1 MRSLLLVNGS
11 IQVCDDAGSTVEALA
26 IKNGRIVAAGSAK
39 DARAAIGDDHD
50 LIDLD
55 GKAVMPGLVDA
66 HNHHALGGRAAL
78 FETHVPPTATYDEL
92 LGYIRQA
99 ADKTPPGKW
108 IFGGMFDIGLADRLN
123 SAAALAD
130 LDAASNGRPVVLR
143 DMSYHNRWANS
154 AALAAAGITDQTPN
168 PISGT
173 IARDPATGKATGF
186 LLESACGLVDAAM
199 EHQTFDSSTNRKVA
213 SHAFS
218 ILNQFGVTAIQD
230 ALTSQP
236 MAETVAALDR
246 EGQLTAWV
254 VTCLI
259 AHEAP
264 LYIPGPIGHE
274 LFAIKDQF
282 ATEHVRPTFAKILLD
297 GVPMTGTAAMIEP
310 YRASAGFG
318 CCYRGG
324 TTMTLPQLAR
334 MLADIEKAGLA
345 AKVHCAGDAAAKLL
359 IDAVEIIR
367 DFNGPSDARHQ
378 IAHASM
384 IDGDEIKRMA
394 QLKITAEL
402 SPMIWY
408 PNILGAAVSEVLEDA
423 VLAKSFPIADFLA
436 GGLVIAGGSDWPVA
450 PSPDPWIGIE
460 TMVTR
465 SDPEGIFPGALR
477 PDQALSPLDAMRA
490 FTLYGARA
498 LGLESEIGSLEVG
511 KAADFV
517 ILDQDPA
524 NCPADVIADTKV
536 LSTWFGGRKV
546 YER

>member
-1 MRSLLLVNGS
+1 MRSLLVVNGP
-11 IQVCDDAGSTVEALA
+11 IEVCDDAGSTVEALA
-26 IKNGRIVAAGSAK
+26 IENGRIVAAGSAGS
-39 DARAAIGDDHD
+39 ARAAIGEDHEV
-50 LIDLD
+50 IDLD

-92 LGYIRQA
+92 LGYVRQA
-99 ADKTPPGKW
+99 ASRTPPGKW

-130 LDAASNGRPVVLR
+130 LDAASDGRPVVLR

-154 AALAAAGITDQTPN
+154 AAMAAAGIADETPD
-168 PISGT
+168 PVSGT

-186 LLESACGLVDAAM
+186 LMESACGIADAAM
-199 EHQTFDSSTNRKVA
+199 EHQTFDQSTNRKVA
-213 SHAFS
+213 RHAVS
-218 ILNQFGVTAIQD
+218 ILNQYGITAIQD
-230 ALTSQP
+230 ALTSSP
-236 MAETVAALDR
+236 MAEAVAALDR
-246 EGQLTAWV
+246 EGELNAWV
-254 VTCLI
+254 VASLI

-264 LYIPGPIGHE
+264 LYIPGPIGRE
-274 LFAIKDQF
+274 LFAIKDKF
-282 ATEHVRPTFAKILLD
+282 ATEHVRPYFAKILLD
-297 GVPMTGTAAMIEP
+297 GVPMTGTAAMIDP
-310 YRASAGFG
+310 YKASAGFG

-324 TTMTLPQLAR
+324 TTMTLPQLSR
-334 MLADIEKAGLA
+334 LLADIEKAGLA
-345 AKVHCAGDAAAKLL
+345 AKMHCAGDAATKLA
-359 IDAVEIIR
+359 IDAIEIIR

-378 IAHASM
+378 IAHASL

-394 QLKITAEL
+394 QLNITAEL

-460 TMVTR
+460 TLVTR
-465 SDPEGIFPGALR
+465 RDPEGIFPGALR
-477 PDQALSPLDAMRA
+477 PEQAIPVLDAMRA

-498 LGLESEIGSLEVG
+498 IGLEKDIGSLEVG

-524 NCPADVIADTKV
+524 TCPAEDIADTKV

>member
-11 IQVCDDAGSTVEALA
+11 IQTCDDAGSMVEALA
-26 IKNGRIVAAGSAK
+26 VANGRIVAAGSVAN
-39 DARAAIGDDHD
+39 ARAAIGEDHE

-78 FETHVPPTATYDEL
+78 FETHVPPTASYDEL
-92 LGYIRQA
+92 LGHVRQA
-99 ADKTPPGKW
+99 AGRTPPGQW
-108 IFGGMFDIGLADRLN
+108 IFGGMFDIGLADRIN
-123 SAAALAD
+123 SAAGLAD
-130 LDAASNGRPVVLR
+130 LDAASDGRPVVLR

-154 AALAAAGITDQTPN
+154 AALAAAGITDQTPD
-168 PISGT
+168 PVSGT
-173 IARDPATGKATGF
+173 IARDPVTGKATGF
-186 LLESACGLVDAAM
+186 LLESACGIVDAAM
-199 EHQTFDSSTNRKVA
+199 EHQTFDASTNQKVA
-213 SHAFS
+213 RHALS

-246 EGQLTAWV
+246 DGQLTAWV
-254 VTCLI
+254 VTSLI

-264 LYIPGPIGHE
+264 LYIPGPIGRE

-282 ATEHVRPTFAKILLD
+282 ATEHVRPYFAKILLD

-324 TTMTLPQLAR
+324 TTMTLPQLSR
-334 MLADIEKAGLA
+334 LLADIEKAGLA
-345 AKVHCAGDAAAKLL
+345 AKMHCAGDAATKLA
-359 IDAVEIIR
+359 IDAIEIIR

-378 IAHASM
+378 IAHASL
-384 IDGDEIKRMA
+384 IDSDEIKRMA
-394 QLKITAEL
+394 QLNITAEL

-408 PNILGAAVSEVLEDA
+408 PNILGAAVAEVLEEA
-423 VLAKSFPIADFLA
+423 VLAKSFPMADFLTA
-436 GGLVIAGGSDWPVA
+436 GVLIAGGSDWPVA

-465 SDPEGIFPGALR
+465 SDPDGIFPGVLR
-477 PDQALSPLDAMRA
+477 PEQALSPLDAMRA

-498 LGLESEIGSLEVG
+498 IGLGDEIGSLEVG

-524 NCPADVIADTKV
+524 HCPAEDIADTKV